1 MTDQK
6 LKIKVIRLLSDFVA
20 IQSVSTDKSRHS
32 DILKAVKFLE
42 KEIKD
47 LGFEVKTYQKDGCP
61 PLIIAK
67 YYLMNDRSQDKKTI
81 GVYAHYDV
89 QPEDPVGEWDSPP
102 FQLTSKNGKLFGRGV
117 ADDKGHVIQT
127 LVTINQLID
136 TKKLKN
142 NIVLIFEGEEEIGS
156 QNFEYLINLAKKDL
170 EKVDVFYVLDMGMET
185 SDQPEIFYGIRGLI
199 GFELEVKIGK
209 TDLHSGVYGNKIDN
223 PIQILSELFSKI
235 KDGKTRKILIPHFYE
250 KAKFKS
256 KDNFWLSTKIHP
268 SFDINGINGGYAG
281 EGVKT
286 IIPAVA
292 TAKVEKLVSN
302 FIKNN
307 LPEGIKYSLKTSG
320 KLDPFC
326 TDINNKYVK
335 ETDKIFTGMF
345 GKKTKFSR
353 SGGSIGA
360 VATLAKLFNKPLIL
374 TGFTLSDCN
383 IHAPNENIDEEMFG
397 KGVVSLEKIFT
408 Q

>member
-1 MTDQK
+1 MVRVAFDDSFQK
-6 LKIKVIRLLSDFVA
+6 
-20 IQSVSTDKSRHS
+20 
-32 DILKAVKFLE
+32 
-42 KEIKD
+42 
-47 LGFEVKTYQKDGCP
+47 
-61 PLIIAK
+61 
-67 YYLMNDRSQDKKTI
+67 
-81 GVYAHYDV
+81 
-89 QPEDPVGEWDSPP
+89 
-102 FQLTSKNGKLFGRGV
+102 
-117 ADDKGHVIQT
+117 
-127 LVTINQLID
+127 
-136 TKKLKN
+136 
-142 NIVLIFEGEEEIGS
+142 
-156 QNFEYLINLAKKDL
+156 
-170 EKVDVFYVLDMGMET
+170 
-185 SDQPEIFYGIRGLI
+185 
-199 GFELEVKIGK
+199 
-209 TDLHSGVYGNKIDN
+209 
-223 PIQILSELFSKI
+223 LFSKI

-292 TAKVEKLVSN
+292 TAKFSFRLIEDQTPDEVEKLVSN